1 MPEIVP
7 STGNY
12 RHRIKA
18 GDDALV
24 LARVDRLVGL
34 DIVVALAVAVGVDDE
49 RRPALRFLLVPGFL
63 EHLAVQPTE
72 YRSLRAA
79 GAGP

>member
-1 MPEIVP
+1 VPEIVP

-34 DIVVALAVAVGVDDE
+34 DVVVALAVAVGVEDE
-49 RRPALRFLLVPGFL
+49 R
-63 EHLAVQPTE
+63 
-72 YRSLRAA
+72 
-79 GAGP
+79 